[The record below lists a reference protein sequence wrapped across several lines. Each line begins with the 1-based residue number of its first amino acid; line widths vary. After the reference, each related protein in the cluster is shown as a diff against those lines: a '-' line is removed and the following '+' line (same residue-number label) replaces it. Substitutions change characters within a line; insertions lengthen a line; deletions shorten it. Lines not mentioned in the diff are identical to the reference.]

1 MANLVDFI
9 LEEDYARYQELV
21 AKATENKKNAPKP
34 ERKPRGPLTNEQ
46 KIKMMEGRKAKLEAE
61 LAALMAGQPEI
72 AE

>member
-21 AKATENKKNAPKP
+21 AKATENKKNAPKS

-46 KIKMMEGRKAKLEAE
+46 KIKMMEGRKAKLEAQ

>member
-9 LEEDYARYQELV
+9 LEEDYTRYQELV

-34 ERKPRGPLTNEQ
+34 ERKPKEPLTNEQ
-46 KIKMMEGRKAKLEAE
+46 KIKMMEGRKAKLEAQ

>member
-9 LEEDYARYQELV
+9 LEEDYARYLELV
-21 AKATENKKNAPKP
+21 VKAIENKKNAPKP

-46 KIKMMEGRKAKLEAE
+46 KIKMMEGRKAKLEAQ

>member
-34 ERKPRGPLTNEQ
+34 ERKSRGPLTNEQ
-46 KIKMMEGRKAKLEAE
+46 KIKMMEGRKAKLEAQ

-72 AE
+72 TE

>member
-34 ERKPRGPLTNEQ
+34 KRKPRGPLTNEQ
-46 KIKMMEGRKAKLEAE
+46 KIKMMEGRKAKLEAQ

>member
-34 ERKPRGPLTNEQ
+34 ERKLRGPLTNEQ
-46 KIKMMEGRKAKLEAE
+46 KIKMMEGRKAKLEAQ

>member
-1 MANLVDFI
+1 MANLIDFI

-21 AKATENKKNAPKP
+21 AKATENKKNAPKL

-46 KIKMMEGRKAKLEAE
+46 KIKMMEGRKAKLEAQ

>member
-9 LEEDYARYQELV
+9 LKEDYARYQELV

-34 ERKPRGPLTNEQ
+34 ERKARGPLTNEQ
-46 KIKMMEGRKAKLEAE
+46 KIKMMEGRKAKLEAQ

>member
-9 LEEDYARYQELV
+9 LEEDYARYRELV
-21 AKATENKKNAPKP
+21 AKATENKKNAQKP

-46 KIKMMEGRKAKLEAE
+46 KIKMMEGRKAKLEAQ